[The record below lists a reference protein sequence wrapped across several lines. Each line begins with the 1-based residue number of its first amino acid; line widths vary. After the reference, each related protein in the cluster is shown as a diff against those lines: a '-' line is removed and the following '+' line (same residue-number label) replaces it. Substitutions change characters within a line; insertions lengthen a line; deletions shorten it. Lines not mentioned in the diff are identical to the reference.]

1 MRNLYLEEGEYY
13 HIYNRG
19 NDKKD
24 IFLSDRDYVRFLF
37 LILYFQAE
45 LSFYNIERYISRFLN
60 GGNFGVDGNTIK
72 SILKNRYV
80 EVVSFCL
87 MPNHFHILVK
97 NLEKDGVSKY
107 MHRIGVSYTKF
118 FNLKYGK
125 SGHLFQGSF
134 KSVHVEDNEHLL
146 YLSAYIHRNPREL
159 KGWKNKEDIYSWSSF
174 KNYLNAKNEEILISK
189 DIILDQ
195 FDNIKDYRKYVD
207 TSIAKEQ

>member
-24 IFLSDRDYVRFLF
+24 IFSSDRDYARFLF

-45 LSFYNIERYISRFLN
+45 LSFYNIDRYVNRFLKS
-60 GGNFGVDGNTIK
+60 GDFGVDNKTVK
-72 SILKNRYV
+72 NILKNRYV
-80 EVVSFCL
+80 EVISFCL
-87 MPNHFHILVK
+87 MPNHFHVLVK
-97 NLEKDGVSKY
+97 NIEKDGISKY

-159 KGWKNKEDIYSWSSF
+159 KGWKNKEYVYNWSSF
-174 KNYLNAKNEEILISK
+174 KHYLNTEDKEILISK

-195 FDNIKDYRKYVD
+195 FDSIKDYCKYVD
-207 TSIAKEQ
+207 TSIAKE